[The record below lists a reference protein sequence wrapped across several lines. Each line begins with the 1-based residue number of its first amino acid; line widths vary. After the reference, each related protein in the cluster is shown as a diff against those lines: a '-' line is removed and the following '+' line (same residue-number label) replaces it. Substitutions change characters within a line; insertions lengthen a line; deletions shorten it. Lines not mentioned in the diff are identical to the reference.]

1 MSNEPAFEGVKPP
14 DVIAFLVRDAR
25 RNVMGYCWR
34 LWWGRT
40 SFYMKPRYAPL
51 AGLKVS
57 MHGPDSRHGLPGFK
71 VDFDRTALPG
81 ARLAG
86 GLAVAHSDTLPAWFP
101 GRPLANGRAIHVARI
116 RHPWVMFHRGV
127 PSAPT
132 PTVPKGD
139 AVALVVRPPEQMYA
153 VDIDIYVCAREPF
166 WPNETKARL
175 DDAAFG
181 PLRNAAGQYLTAV
194 AHHRSVLCSPS
205 PEGLIRGYPEG
216 ADDLVRGLGLRVDQ
230 GVLWICEL
238 LLSKAQMITAAKDL
252 GSN

>member
-1 MSNEPAFEGVKPP
+1 MRCFIPSFPIGTVGASRCVVDCLHVERASFRRGNPP

-139 AVALVVRPPEQMYA
+139 AVALVVRPPEQPHA
-153 VDIDIYVCAREPF
+153 
-166 WPNETKARL
+166 
-175 DDAAFG
+175 
-181 PLRNAAGQYLTAV
+181 
-194 AHHRSVLCSPS
+194 SP
-205 PEGLIRGYPEG
+205 
-216 ADDLVRGLGLRVDQ
+216 
-230 GVLWICEL
+230 
-238 LLSKAQMITAAKDL
+238 L
-252 GSN
+252 GST